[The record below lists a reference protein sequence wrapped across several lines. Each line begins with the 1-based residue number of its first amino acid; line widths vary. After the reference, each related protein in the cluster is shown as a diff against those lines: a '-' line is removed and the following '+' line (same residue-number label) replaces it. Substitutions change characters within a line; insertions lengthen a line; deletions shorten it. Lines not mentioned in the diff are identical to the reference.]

1 MSWLSVGFSFTREV
15 RKWFLMTWLTYN
27 NGCMLFNILDNP
39 GNIYFQKMM
48 SFWTLFL
55 QLFPGCFFLSRWLL
69 LGWSLL
75 PTLPNCIINSFYF
88 VIHIFQLCTL
98 TCTALLFILHSLE
111 WWNLIFGVHAKV
123 LSFINNFFYLVII
136 TFYPHV
142 FSTLRDSGWGHAHA
156 CEDGSCINMW
166 WLPC

>member
-1 MSWLSVGFSFTREV
+1 MSTSPCWMCVQLQKVCCFSNGVLSLQPEYTQDKMSWLSVGFSFTREV

-75 PTLPNCIINSFYF
+75 PTLPNCILNSFYF
-88 VIHIFQLCTL
+88 VIHLFQLCTL

-123 LSFINNFFYLVII
+123 LSFINNFFI
-136 TFYPHV
+136 
-142 FSTLRDSGWGHAHA
+142 
-156 CEDGSCINMW
+156 
-166 WLPC
+166 